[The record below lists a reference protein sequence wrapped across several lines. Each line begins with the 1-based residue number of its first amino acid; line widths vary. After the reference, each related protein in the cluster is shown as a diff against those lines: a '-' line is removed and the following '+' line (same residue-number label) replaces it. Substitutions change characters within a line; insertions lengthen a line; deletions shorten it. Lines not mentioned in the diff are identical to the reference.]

1 MKYGIREICDVVF
14 RAKGVQKVGN
24 RIFYKD
30 EPVMYFD
37 TLKTSSL
44 EAASAT
50 VYAQGGRGNPRLIAW
65 DGDRTLTFN
74 MEDALISSEGLQ
86 ILSGAGLTEA
96 SSKNP
101 LIIHATSQLAGN
113 DVKVSLADSK
123 HVYSLT
129 KDEKPDS
136 TKTYYTQTIDN
147 GTATFAAVTPTP
159 AAFASDTEYF
169 EKDAGYSEVA
179 IYLPKRPYWPTFKDA
194 ADSNKI
200 KYVDEEN
207 YIYVMLLDQYGEVYT
222 EPFIPDLAKK
232 LAVPD
237 GEASASAYTGAGIV
251 PSKFNKN
258 TKEWS
263 VATGSDEIDGYK
275 IVLKGTTNTAAGT
288 MTASNYGDDINSTNQ
303 KLNGAP
309 VFGDEIVNL
318 FGRDGTNA
326 VLVDYYVS
334 KESGAQ
340 QIEITADKFG
350 GSFYIEGDTLFR
362 TQQGL
367 DMPAEFIIPNGKI
380 QSNFTFSM
388 AATGDP
394 STFTFTV
401 DAMPDYTRFD
411 KTKKV
416 LAAIQII
423 QDAATSDASRE
434 RTYTAAPNVDVTYL

>member
-14 RAKGVQKVGN
+14 KAKGVQKVGN

-86 ILSGAGLTEA
+86 ILSGAGLMEA
-96 SSKNP
+96 STKDTVKVHS
-101 LIIHATSQLAGN
+101 TSQLGGN
-113 DVKVSLADSK
+113 DVIVTVADSK
-123 HVYSLT
+123 
-129 KDEKPDS
+129 
-136 TKTYYTQTIDN
+136 
-147 GTATFAAVTPTP
+147 VTGV
-159 AAFASDTEYF
+159 D
-169 EKDAGYSEVA
+169 
-179 IYLPKRPYWPTFKDA
+179 IYLPVKPYWPMANDA
-194 ADSNKI
+194 YVYDSSDRSKNT
-200 KYVDEEN
+200 N
-207 YIYVMLLDQYGEVYT
+207 FIYVFPLDEYGEVWT
-222 EPFIPDLAKK
+222 EPFIPNM
-232 LAVPD
+232 
-237 GEASASAYTGAGIV
+237 SASDAGQASLFAEKNEIIAATIYNALSSAEKNNYTAVV
-251 PSKFNKN
+251 P
-258 TKEWS
+258 TTEP
-263 VATGSDEIDGYK
+263 ATYKRTAESGWRKAVVDGGEKAIGYK
-275 IVLKGTTNTAAGT
+275 LSLVASDDLNNTSFAT
-288 MTASNYGDDINSTNQ
+288 
-303 KLNGAP
+303 NGAP
-309 VFGDEIVNL
+309 VFGDDIAKIFSTLQGENV
-318 FGRDGTNA
+318 
-326 VLVDYYVS
+326 VLVDYYTE
-334 KESGAQ
+334 KTSGVQ
-340 QIEITADKFG
+340 QIDITADKFG
-350 GSFYIEGDTLFR
+350 GSFYIEADTLFR

-423 QDAATSDASRE
+423 QDAATSEASRE
-434 RTYTAAPNVDVTYL
+434 RTYTAAPGVDVNYL